1 MTRAL
6 LIAIATVLVVQVKA
20 QSYSLSAAQQYAVA
34 NNAATKNAQ
43 LDKEIAKKKV
53 WETTSIGLPKIS
65 GDASFQNFLDIPTQ
79 VAPANAFDPSA
90 PPGLLVPLRFGTD
103 YTVTAGLSVSQ
114 LIFDGSY
121 IVGLQTAKIYQQLSD
136 QGAVKTETE
145 IKSMIESSY
154 FTVLIA
160 EESAKLLG
168 ESSKTMTQLVE
179 EMKKMNNA
187 GLVSQTDVEQL
198 AISLNDVENRKV
210 NAQKQVDLSRMLLKF
225 QMGLD
230 VGSKIELTDNLDAA
244 VQLDAI
250 KPMVDE
256 DFKSESHIDYQLAQ
270 TQSELLEKAL
280 KRDKYVRLPSVGA
293 FLNHSQNAFNNDLSF
308 DTWYPTTVWGL
319 SLKVPIFDCFGQSAK
334 IKQSSLEV
342 EKSQNE
348 LTSLSSSLKLQA
360 TQAQIEVSSNLRQF
374 ELQKTNMN
382 FAKRILDETMKK
394 RKLGSATSMEVSQVT
409 NQYLTAQA
417 SYFGAMMALI
427 NSQVSL
433 KKALNKY

>member
-6 LIAIATVLVVQVKA
+6 LIAFASLLVVQANA
-20 QSYSLSAAQQYAVA
+20 QSYSLSSAQQYAIT

-53 WETTSIGLPKIS
+53 WETTAIGLPRIS
-65 GDASFQNFLDIPTQ
+65 GDASFQNFIDIPTQ

-103 YTVTAGLSVSQ
+103 YSLSAGLSVSQ

-136 QGAVKTETE
+136 HGAAKTETE
-145 IKSMIESSY
+145 IKGMIESSY

-160 EESAKLLG
+160 EESARLLE
-168 ESSKTMTQLVE
+168 ESSKTMTALVE
-179 EMKKMNNA
+179 EMKKMNAA

-198 AISLNDVENRKV
+198 AISSNDVENRKV
-210 NAQKQVDLSRMLLKF
+210 NAQKQVELARMLLKF

-230 VGSKIELTDNLDAA
+230 VSSKIELTDKLDAA
-244 VQLDAI
+244 IQLDAI

-256 DFKSESHIDYQLAQ
+256 DFKSESHIDFKLAQ

-280 KRDKYVRLPSVGA
+280 KRDKFVRLPSLGA
-293 FLNHSQNAFNNDLSF
+293 FLNHSQNSFNNDLAF

-319 SLKVPIFDCFGQSAK
+319 SLKLPIFDSFGQTAK

-342 EKSQNE
+342 EKSKND
-348 LTSLSSSLKLQA
+348 LASLSSSLKLQA
-360 TQAQIEVSSNLRQF
+360 TQAQIEVSSSLRQF
-374 ELQKTNMN
+374 ELQQTNMK

-394 RKLGSATSMEVSQVT
+394 RKLGSASSMEVSQMT

-417 SYFGAMMALI
+417 SYFGAMMELI
-427 NSQVSL
+427 NAQVSL